1 MSVWCRVRIRDLS
14 RLVSWWVAALCLAI
28 LRPLRKL
35 WLHVDNRFGH
45 VFVPLFGCCVQLR
58 LVNLRG
64 QKRFFL
70 WLPIYW
76 AVLNFKI

>member
-35 WLHVDNRFGH
+35 WLHVKGPEE
-45 VFVPLFGCCVQLR
+45 VFSMVTHILGSFE
-58 LVNLRG
+58 
-64 QKRFFL
+64 F
-70 WLPIYW
+70 
-76 AVLNFKI
+76 